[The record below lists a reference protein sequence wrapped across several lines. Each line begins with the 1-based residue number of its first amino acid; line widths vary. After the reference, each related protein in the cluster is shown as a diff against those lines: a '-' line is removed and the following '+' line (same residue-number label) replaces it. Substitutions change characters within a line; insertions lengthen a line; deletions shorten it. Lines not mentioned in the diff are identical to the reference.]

1 MSRSLLLR
9 EKLQFH
15 EIETCEIRVRALDAS
30 SPKLLSLMLASPTE
44 NKVYATDLND
54 ALIFSRWRPFTRAL
68 GLKNYGVEYQDARQ
82 LKYADEFFDLVF
94 SISVIERIPGRGI

>member
-15 EIETCEIRVRALDAS
+15 EIETCEIRIGALDAS
-30 SPKLLSLMLASPTE
+30 SPKLLSLMLASRTE

-54 ALIFSRWRPFTRAL
+54 ALIFSRWRLFTRAL
-68 GLKNYGVEYQDARQ
+68 GLKNYEVEYRDAR
-82 LKYADEFFDLVF
+82 
-94 SISVIERIPGRGI
+94 